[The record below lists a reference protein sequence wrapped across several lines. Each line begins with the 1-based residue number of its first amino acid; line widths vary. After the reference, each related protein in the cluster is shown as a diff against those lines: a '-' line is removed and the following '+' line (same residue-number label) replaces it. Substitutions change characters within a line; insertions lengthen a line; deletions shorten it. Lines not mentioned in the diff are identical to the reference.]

1 MAKIFSK
8 KLLLLFSAIAF
19 IAYGMIWACS
29 GGDWDEYSFSSFAPE
44 GFVDSSYTPFCFSET
59 AYYDRD
65 YDNKHTTR
73 FNEVIVNEWSDYLGD
88 NYSKKEIQYLLIDA
102 SKGLVDSIQN
112 LPQSSLPIAVAS
124 MQIVQAKSNTKVASF
139 FTFLSYA
146 KANEAYASSSVDYW
160 NYDDDK
166 PRKLTFNKEQTEVLK
181 KMETEFQQSKDIFLK
196 QRYFFQIL
204 RAYFFVANY
213 QNCIGFY
220 EANQSLFP
228 NNILAVRCLSY
239 VAGCYYKQKKY
250 AHANYLYSKIYDYSD
265 DFKTVAHFS
274 FHPQNESDWKQT
286 LALCANKEEQITL
299 WQLIGIYFD
308 EQRAIKEIYAL
319 DPKSEKLNLLLSRLV
334 NLEERKLNAGHF
346 YHEHFKGHV
355 DTLTMPAT
363 KLIAD
368 IANEAKTENP
378 CWWYLSAGYLYF
390 LKGDYLQASDY
401 YEKAKLVLPHD
412 ELAIAQ
418 HRLLVFM
425 NRLALAPKLD
435 NKTEEYL
442 LPDLQWLKN
451 IDEHAVP
458 HFRSEYAYGWAR
470 NFIAKKYAVQKDF
483 LKSELFQHHDSFYA
497 TSALVFSMKAFL
509 QNKQHYT
516 AFEVYCASIYPIGLE
531 SIIEFQAI
539 QFAYQDKVNQA
550 IVLMKEAGDV
560 KDRQLLGNPFNG
572 NIKDCH
578 DCDHV
583 APQKVKYTKL
593 SFLQK
598 LKELEANVAAGN
610 DVYNNALLL
619 GNAFYNM
626 SHFGN
631 ARVFY
636 EGPII
641 GFGHSSPFM
650 ITDCFRSQLLDASL
664 AKKYYRLS
672 LASAATDEQK
682 AKLSFLLLKIERS
695 EHYVRLFNNPD
706 YDHWDYADRPPT
718 HFSVL
723 KAFKNTKYYADIIKE
738 CGYFRSYLAQN
749 K

>member
-19 IAYGMIWACS
+19 IAYGLIWACG

-59 AYYDRD
+59 AYYGRD
-65 YDNKHTTR
+65 YDNSHTTR
-73 FNEVIVNEWSDYLGD
+73 FNETIVNEWSDYLG
-88 NYSKKEIQYLLIDA
+88 NSFSKKEIQFLLLDA
-102 SKGLVDSIQN
+102 RKSLVDSIQN

-124 MQIVQAKSNTKVASF
+124 MHIVQAKSKPKIASF
-139 FTFLSYA
+139 FTFLGYA
-146 KANEAYASSSVDYW
+146 KANEVYAAQFVDYW
-160 NYDDDK
+160 NYDDDRSHK
-166 PRKLTFNKEQTEVLK
+166 YVLNNDQLAVLK
-181 KMETEFQQSKDIFLK
+181 SMETEFNNCSDLFVK

-204 RAYFFVANY
+204 RARFFGAHY
-213 QNCIGFY
+213 KACIDYY
-220 EANQSLFP
+220 EKNKNIFP
-228 NNILAVRCLSY
+228 SNILAARCLSY

-250 AHANYLYSKIYDYSD
+250 AQANYLYSKIYDMSD

-286 LALCANKEEQITL
+286 LTLCKNKEEQITL
-299 WQLIGIYFD
+299 WHLIGIYFD

-319 DPKSEKLNLLLSRLV
+319 DPKSEKLDLLLSRLV
-334 NLEERKLNAGHF
+334 NLEERRWNNEYYYGLNL
-346 YHEHFKGHV
+346 KGHL
-355 DTLTMPAT
+355 DTLTLPAN

-368 IANEAKTENP
+368 IANEANTSKP
-378 CWWYLSAGYLYF
+378 YWWYLSAGYMHF
-390 LKGDYLQASDY
+390 LKADYLHANNFYD
-401 YEKAKLVLPHD
+401 KAKLVLPHD
-412 ELAIAQ
+412 KLAIAQ
-418 HRLLVFM
+418 HRLLVFL

-451 IDEHAVP
+451 IDAHAIP

-470 NFIAKKYAVQKDF
+470 NLMAKKYAVQRNF
-483 LKSELFQHHDSFYA
+483 LKSELFKHHDSFYA
-497 TSALVFSMKAFL
+497 SSAHVSSMKTFL
-509 QNKQHYT
+509 QNKQQYT
-516 AFEVYCASIYPIGLE
+516 PFEAYCASIYPIGLE

-539 QFAYQDKVNQA
+539 QLAYQDKVDLA
-550 IVLMKEAGDV
+550 IVLMKEAGDA

-593 SFLQK
+593 NFLQK
-598 LKELEANVAAGN
+598 LKELEANVVAGN

-636 EGPII
+636 EGHIM
-641 GFGHSSPFM
+641 GFGHSSPHM
-650 ITDCFRSQLLDASL
+650 ITDCFRSQLLDCSL

-672 LASAATDEQK
+672 LSLASTDEQK
-682 AKLSFLLLKIERS
+682 VKLTYLLLKIERN
-695 EHYVRLFNNPD
+695 EYYVTMFNNPD
-706 YDHWDYADRPPT
+706 YNQWDYADRPPT
-718 HFSVL
+718 NFSVL
-723 KAFKNTKYYADIIKE
+723 KFYKDTKYYADIIKE
-738 CGYFRSYLAQN
+738 CGYFRSYLSN
-749 K
+749 SK